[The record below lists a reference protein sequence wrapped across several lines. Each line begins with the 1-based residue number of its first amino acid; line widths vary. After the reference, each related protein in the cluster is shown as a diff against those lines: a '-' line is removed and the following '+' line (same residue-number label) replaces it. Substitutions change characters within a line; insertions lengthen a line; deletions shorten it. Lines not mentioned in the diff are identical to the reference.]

1 LEVATEP
8 RNHPWIFL
16 FQNLFDHTALHDAV
30 RIKQSL
36 CHSTGIDLVA

>member
-8 RNHPWIFL
+8 PMDLPI
-16 FQNLFDHTALHDAV
+16 FDHTVSHDAV
-30 RIKQSL
+30 QTKRSL